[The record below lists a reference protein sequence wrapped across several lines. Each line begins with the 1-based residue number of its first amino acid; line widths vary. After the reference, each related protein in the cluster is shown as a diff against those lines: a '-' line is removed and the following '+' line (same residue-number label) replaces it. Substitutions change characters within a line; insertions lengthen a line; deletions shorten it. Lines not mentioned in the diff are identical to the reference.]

1 MIITTQKDWIK
12 TALLCIE
19 KFDTPIAYLAVELVF
34 TAGQQDIV
42 ALVGGA
48 MKNYVSR

>member
-19 KFDTPIAYLAVELVF
+19 RFDIPIAWLAVELEF
-34 TAGQQDIV
+34 IDGQEEIT
-42 ALVGGA
+42 ALVENA
-48 MKNYVSR
+48 MKKYV